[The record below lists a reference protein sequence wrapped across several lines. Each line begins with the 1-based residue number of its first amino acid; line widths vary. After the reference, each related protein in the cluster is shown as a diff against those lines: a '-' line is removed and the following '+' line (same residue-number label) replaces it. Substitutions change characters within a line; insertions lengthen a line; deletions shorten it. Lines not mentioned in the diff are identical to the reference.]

1 MTYQEAAIEAFGEG
15 VSFDP
20 QILRSYD
27 HDLGEMP
34 RPLMALIQ
42 HRPHTVVVA
51 RSAAA
56 VATALALA
64 QRYDVPVTPR
74 GQASAGY
81 GGAIPCRGGMVLD
94 LSNCNRVLAVDATK
108 ATVDVEPGVVW
119 EDLSRALAAHGL
131 DNRVC
136 PTSAPSSTVGGWFA
150 MGGVGIGS
158 LRYGSIRDS
167 VLEIDVAGLDGTI
180 RTYVGADME
189 PYHQTCGGLGV
200 ITRLRLACRPAEAI
214 FPLAVRLPDAE
225 AAARFLETLETSP
238 AVYSASLVN
247 AGYCALRAQ
256 AEGHTPAIASG
267 FLVSLALLK
276 SQADAAEIARLAAV
290 CGGELL
296 EETVAAME
304 WEGRYY
310 PMRIKKI
317 GPSALVGEF
326 YLPLPGFAATCA
338 DVTAALPRDAFGLE
352 AFAVCGGKLAVLVY
366 ILDDAKARLYPLR
379 MAKAMI
385 PLRLAA
391 RHGGAPYATG
401 MWFSALAGTIYGPDK
416 CRAVTRLKTARD
428 SRDLLNPGTI
438 SGPWLPFLPFVSLSR
453 CILWATACLA
463 PLAAR
468 LPYARRHTAK
478 HPGAAV

>member
-1 MTYQEAAIEAFGEG
+1 MTYQEAAERAFGEA

-51 RSAAA
+51 RSAAD
-56 VATALALA
+56 VATALSLA

-81 GGAIPCRGGMVLD
+81 GGAIPCRGGLVLD
-94 LSNCNRVLAVDATK
+94 LSNCNRVLTVDAAK

-119 EDLSRALAAHGL
+119 EDLSRALAPHGM

-180 RTYVGADME
+180 RTFAGADME

-214 FPLAVRLPDAE
+214 VPLAVRLPDAE
-225 AAARFLETLETSP
+225 AAASFLETLETSP

-267 FLVSLALLK
+267 FLVSLALFASK
-276 SQADAAEIARLAAV
+276 ADAAAIASLAAA

-296 EETVAAME
+296 AEAVAATE

-326 YLPLPGFAATCA
+326 FVPFSGFAATA
-338 DVTAALPRDAFGLE
+338 AALTAALARDGFGLE

-366 ILDDAKARLYPLR
+366 ILDDAKALLYPLR

-385 PLRLAA
+385 PLRLAS
-391 RHGGAPYATG
+391 RHGGTPYATG
-401 MWFSALAGTIYGPDK
+401 MWFSALARTIYGPEK
-416 CRAVTRLKTARD
+416 FAQVKRLKTRQD
-428 SRDLLNPGTI
+428 TRDLLNPGTI
-438 SGPWLPFLPFVSLSR
+438 SGPWLPFLPLISLSR
-453 CILWATACLA
+453 CILWGTACLA

-468 LPYARRHTAK
+468 LAYTRRRTAK
-478 HPGAAV
+478 HPGAAA